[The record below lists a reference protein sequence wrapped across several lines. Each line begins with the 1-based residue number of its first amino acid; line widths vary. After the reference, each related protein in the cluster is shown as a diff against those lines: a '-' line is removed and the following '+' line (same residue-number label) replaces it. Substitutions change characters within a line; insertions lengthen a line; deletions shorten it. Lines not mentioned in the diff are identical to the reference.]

1 VAGDHRDIADTLG
14 HPPVTRPRSQSRLV
28 PRDRHRHDGA
38 EHHPPE
44 MPAARHPGVGERR
57 KGEYAGKRDD
67 DPVPRRFRCHP
78 GCRDKQNAAGDP
90 RHSCKLPD
98 QPDQGAQSRRLDGDA
113 GEYSGFTDHPMDQ
126 RRRDRQQTR
135 KLQQEISHRSLHT
148 VLYGYAPLA
157 SACQY
162 TGVWWNVAGTDMSD
176 QLSAR
181 DWLDLGL
188 KTLARDGFTAL
199 KAEPL
204 AKAMRV
210 SRGSFYW
217 HFADIAA
224 YHAAILKHWRDIA
237 AERIIDDVEAAS
249 KDEDPLALL
258 LRRVFGERLMLERAV
273 RTWASVDPAAR
284 AAVQAID
291 RRRLN
296 YVEGL
301 LAQSGLAAELARAR
315 AQILY
320 WAFLGFALSDQP
332 LSKARQQAVLDE
344 LLRIAAS

>member
-1 VAGDHRDIADTLG
+1 MHRILA
-14 HPPVTRPRSQSRLV
+14 PVNTV
-28 PRDRHRHDGA
+28 VYGG
-38 EHHPPE
+38 
-44 MPAARHPGVGERR
+44 M
-57 KGEYAGKRDD
+57 
-67 DPVPRRFRCHP
+67 
-78 GCRDKQNAAGDP
+78 
-90 RHSCKLPD
+90 
-98 QPDQGAQSRRLDGDA
+98 
-113 GEYSGFTDHPMDQ
+113 
-126 RRRDRQQTR
+126 
-135 KLQQEISHRSLHT
+135 SHGTNL
-148 VLYGYAPLA
+148 
-157 SACQY
+157 SA
-162 TGVWWNVAGTDMSD
+162 
-176 QLSAR
+176 QLSAK
-181 DWLDLGL
+181 DWVDQGL
-188 KTLARDGFTAL
+188 KALASRGFTAL

-204 AKAMRV
+204 AKALRV

-224 YHAAILKHWRDIA
+224 FHAAILARWHEVA
-237 AERIIDDVEAAS
+237 AEQIIANVEAAS

-284 AAVQAID
+284 TAVQVID

-301 LAQSGLAAELARAR
+301 LAESGLSAELARAR

-332 LSKARQQAVLDE
+332 LPKARQQAVLDE